1 MYKRQDNTFATP
13 YLYRPSDDGAAV
25 VIESLTKWIGGHGA
39 TLGGAVVDSGK
50 FDWRRDPD
58 RFATIARPDPSY
70 HGVVFADSVPVAP
83 FSTRVLANKLRDFG
97 PTLSPYAAHLS
108 EDLVRLSVGIENV
121 DDIIADLDQALAR
134 A

>member
-1 MYKRQDNTFATP
+1 MVP
-13 YLYRPSDDGAAV
+13 P
-25 VIESLTKWIGGHGA
+25 W
-39 TLGGAVVDSGK
+39 GGAVVDSGK

>member
-1 MYKRQDNTFATP
+1 MVP
-13 YLYRPSDDGAAV
+13 P
-25 VIESLTKWIGGHGA
+25 W
-39 TLGGAVVDSGK
+39 GGAVVDSGK

-70 HGVVFADSVPVAP
+70 HGVVFADSAPVAP